1 MSTLTTEALMAF
13 NAHYARIID
22 NDQVEQWPDCFTDDC
37 LYLVTTD
44 ENHRQGMQAGMI
56 YADSRGMLQD
66 RIAALREAN
75 VYESHRYR
83 HLIGLPVVVKRE
95 AGLAEVETP
104 FMVARINRNGTTELF
119 ATGRYLDEVVDA
131 DANGLR
137 LKQRIVVCDSQSI
150 DTLLAIPL

>member
-1 MSTLTTEALMAF
+1 MAF
-13 NAHYARIID
+13 NAQYARVID
-22 NDQVEQWPDCFTDDC
+22 NDQVEQWPDCFADDC

-83 HLIGLPVVVKRE
+83 HLIGLPVVLKRE

-119 ATGRYLDEVVDA
+119 ATGRYLDEVVDSEA
-131 DANGLR
+131 DGLR

>member
-1 MSTLTTEALMAF
+1 MSKLTTEALMAF

-22 NDQVEQWPDCFTDDC
+22 NDLVEQWPDCFTEDC
-37 LYLVTTD
+37 LYLVTTE

-66 RIAALREAN
+66 RISALREAN

-83 HLIGLPVVVKRE
+83 HLVGLPFIMKIE
-95 AGLAEVETP
+95 DGLAEVETP

-119 ATGRYLDEVVDA
+119 ATGRYLDVVVDVGA
-131 DANGLR
+131 EGLR
-137 LKQRIVVCDSQSI
+137 LKERIVVCDSQSI
-150 DTLLAIPL
+150 DTLLSIPL